1 MTVGLPGA
9 GIGGLFYLVA
19 TLTLPFRHGWRALRG
34 KPTDVAVGDIVRAM
48 LLALGILAGI
58 WVAGWLLGIVM
69 ARIPFA
75 AGGGWRAPGQPGVA
89 RNAVRF
95 AMLLAGFAT
104 LTVVLGAVEVAR
116 LVVRRTTVAVLPPDE
131 SRTLS

>member
-9 GIGGLFYLVA
+9 GIGGLFYLLA
-19 TLTLPFRHGWRALRG
+19 TLTLPFRHGWRAVRG
-34 KPTDVAVGDIVRAM
+34 LPTDVAARDIVRAM

-69 ARIPFA
+69 VRMPA
-75 AGGGWRAPGQPGVA
+75 ATGSGWRAPGQPGVA

-116 LVVRRTTVAVLPPDE
+116 LVVRRGTAGVLPPDE